1 MTKDYLYSSIL
12 LSSKA
17 PKYGCKAFVK
27 SWSTSELSLSR
38 KVPHTTVGSFD
49 CTELVDSVD
58 ESGCETCDGIL
69 KSSFLEETNKQYEHN
84 WKKL

>member
-1 MTKDYLYSSIL
+1 M
-12 LSSKA
+12 
-17 PKYGCKAFVK
+17 K

-38 KVPHTTVGSFD
+38 KVPHTMVGSLD
-49 CTELVDSVD
+49 CTELDDSVD
-58 ESGCETCDGIL
+58 ESGCETCDGIR